1 MRKSK
6 KVETETI
13 TKEFNVE
20 HLVDQSLEEL
30 VEYDMSIREV
40 MESLALSAKAE
51 GFFEEKYPNAHAGEV
66 TYCNDGSKVTWDEIE
81 FDAFG
86 DDEDLSDS
94 LTKVMADMDTFS
106 NSDLIDLQLAIA
118 LELSDRITN

>member
-30 VEYDMSIREV
+30 VLYDMSIREV

-51 GFFEEKYPNAHAGEV
+51 GYFEEAYGR
-66 TYCNDGSKVTWDEIE
+66 
-81 FDAFG
+81 
-86 DDEDLSDS
+86 L
-94 LTKVMADMDTFS
+94 
-106 NSDLIDLQLAIA
+106 
-118 LELSDRITN
+118 